1 MHTLTQEQTNAILTR
16 QGFEITEHYLYQ
28 ALAQRTQKKHPET
41 AENLRALAD
50 SELEHYNILKSFSG
64 QDVAPKQHMIRFF
77 SLMSRVMGLHFTL
90 HFMERGEES
99 AQSSYD
105 ALLDIDPI
113 FAKIQQEEEEHE
125 QELIS
130 MIDSHV
136 MTYVGSFVLGL
147 NDAIVEVTGTV
158 AGLTVALGNTR
169 LIGMVGL
176 IGGIAAAMS
185 MAGSEY
191 LSTKE
196 DGGDNPKKAAA
207 VTGVAYII
215 TVAFLIWPYFV
226 FAAHF
231 TALLWTM
238 ISSVLVI
245 ALFNFYIAIAKNISF
260 KSRFIEMTVISLGV
274 AALSFVIGEV
284 VSNMFGIDVGSL

>member
-1 MHTLTQEQTNAILTR
+1 MKTLTPAQQTAILTR
-16 QGFEITEHYLYQ
+16 QGYEITEYHLYTK
-28 ALAQRTQKKHPET
+28 LADRCEAKHPQT
-41 AENLRALAD
+41 AAQLRVLA
-50 SELEHYNILKSFSG
+50 EAEKRHYDILKSFSG
-64 QDVAPKQHMIRFF
+64 SDVAPKRGMIRVF
-77 SLMSRVMGLHFTL
+77 SLMSRFLGLHFTL
-90 HFMERGEES
+90 HFMERNEES

-113 FAKIQQEEEEHE
+113 FAQIKEEEEAHE

-158 AGLTVALGNTR
+158 AGLTVALGNTK

-196 DGGDNPKKAAA
+196 DGGDNPKKAAM

-260 KSRFIEMTVISLGV
+260 KSRFIEMTLISLGV
-274 AALSFVIGEV
+274 AALSFLIGELI
-284 VSNMFGIDVGSL
+284 SSFFGITVGTL

>member
-1 MHTLTQEQTNAILTR
+1 MTLTVQQKQAILTR
-16 QGFEITEHYLYQ
+16 QGFEITEHHVYTN
-28 ALAQRTQKKHPET
+28 LADRWEHSHPEASKKLRELAA
-41 AENLRALAD
+41 AELR
-50 SELEHYNILKSFSG
+50 HYETLKTFSG
-64 QDVAPKQHMIRFF
+64 QDVAPKKHMIHLFGI
-77 SLMSRVMGLHFTL
+77 MARVLGLHFTL
-90 HFMERGEES
+90 HFMERGEEA
-99 AQSSYD
+99 AQGSYD

-113 FAKIQQEEEEHE
+113 FAIIKQEEEQHE

-130 MIDSHV
+130 LVDSNV

-158 AGLTVALGNTR
+158 AGLTVALANTK

-196 DGGDNPKKAAA
+196 DGGANPKKAAL
-207 VTGVAYII
+207 VTGLAYII
-215 TVAFLIWPYFV
+215 TVACLIWPYFV
-226 FAAHF
+226 VEAHY
-231 TALLWTM
+231 TALILTLVC
-238 ISSVLVI
+238 SVIVI
-245 ALFNFYIAIAKNISF
+245 ALFNFYISVAKNISF

-274 AALSFVIGEV
+274 AALSFIIGEL
-284 VSNMFGIDVGSL
+284 VSSLFGIDVGSL